1 MRNYFVILILFLI
14 PTLSNAAIVGKPVFC
29 EPSQNIANLLTN
41 AEELAIIGGTNMGL
55 SPNGQTYQSVIG
67 FYINT
72 KQDTWTIVE
81 WIGSDVA
88 CVLGSGRS
96 IEFDTEKM
104 TPKSLETY

>member
-1 MRNYFVILILFLI
+1 MRKYFVITILSLI
-14 PTLSNAAIVGKPVFC
+14 PTLANSAVVGKPVFC

-72 KQDTWTIVE
+72 KQDSWTIVE
-81 WIGSDVA
+81 WIGADVA
-88 CVLGSGRS
+88 CVLGSGKK
-96 IEFDTEKM
+96 IEFDSEKM
-104 TPKSLETY
+104 TPKVLETY